1 MATNQMSGAQRNWL
15 KVTAIFFGF
24 QAIGLIAYWL
34 SWIFFLIENSYFEIL
49 INFIPSLTLSI
60 LYVGIPVAMLIQVW
74 SGKAT
79 ARGLALVVI
88 IESALMLF
96 LGVVLNQIL
105 EVSAPMPAVG
115 IIGFLW
121 LLSQMSL
128 LDYSDWM
135 AAILPL
141 VDVLGLMLGIGLFT
155 KFGQSARSGSPLARG
170 VSGASAAIS
179 TSAARGKTYSV
190 QVPFYDNKTLTFSE
204 LQELVKQKAVLSTTF
219 VKIGKGKGNSYPAMM
234 IPGLFSDKS
243 FTTAV
248 VLGLVL
254 GNLGIDR
261 FYLGYTGLGIL
272 TLLTFG
278 GCGIWGIIDIVLIA
292 TRKLPDSTGRPLR

>member
-1 MATNQMSGAQRNWL
+1 MATNQMSGTQRNWL

-34 SWIFFLIENSYFEIL
+34 SWIIFLIENSYFEVL
-49 INFIPSLTLSI
+49 INFIPSLALSI
-60 LYVGIPVAMLIQVW
+60 LYVGIPVALLIQVW
-74 SGKAT
+74 SGKTT

-128 LDYSDWM
+128 LYFSEWM

-155 KFGQSARSGSPLARG
+155 KFGQSAPAGTPLAPR
-170 VSGASAAIS
+170 VPRASAATS
-179 TSAARGKTYSV
+179 TSAARGKAYSV
-190 QVPFYDNKTLTFSE
+190 QVPFFDDKKLTFSE
-204 LQELVKQKAVLSTTF
+204 LQELVKQKVVLSTTF

-272 TLLTFG
+272 KLLTFG